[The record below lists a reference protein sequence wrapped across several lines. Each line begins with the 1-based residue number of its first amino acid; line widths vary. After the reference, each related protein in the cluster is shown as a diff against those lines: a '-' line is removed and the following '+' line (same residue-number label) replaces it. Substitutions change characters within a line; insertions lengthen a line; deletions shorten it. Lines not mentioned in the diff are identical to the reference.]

1 MLRKLANF
9 ILTSTV
15 LFALSLPGYA
25 ADKFILDDQH
35 TYVLWHINHLGFS
48 TQAGKWYAKGFV
60 ILDKEQP
67 KNSKVEATI
76 DVSSVSTGLPE
87 LDKHLKSPLFFD
99 TDKYPTA
106 TYVSNKVDVLS
117 KTSAKV
123 QGVLTLH
130 GVSKLVTLMVT
141 LNKVGKNPITD
152 KISVGFS
159 AKTDIKR
166 SDFGINTLLP
176 DVGDNVSLEIGAE
189 GYQSNSGN

>member
-1 MLRKLANF
+1 MLRKLVHF
-9 ILTSTV
+9 ILTSTI
-15 LFALSLPGYA
+15 LFTLSFPGYT
-25 ADKFILDDQH
+25 ADKFILDDNH

-48 TQAGKWYAKGFV
+48 TQAGKWYAKGFL

-67 KNSKVEATI
+67 QNSKVEATI
-76 DVSSVSTGLPE
+76 DLSSITTGLPE
-87 LDKHLKSPLFFD
+87 LDEHLKSPLFFD
-99 TDKYPTA
+99 AKKYPTA
-106 TYVSNKVDVLS
+106 TFVSDKVDVLS

-123 QGVLTLH
+123 QGMLTLH
-130 GVSKLVTLMVT
+130 GVSKPVTLMVT

-189 GYQSNSGN
+189 GYQDNSGN

>member
-9 ILTSTV
+9 IVTGLV
-15 LFALSLPGYA
+15 LFALSFPGYT
-25 ADKFILDDQH
+25 ADKFILDDNH

-67 KNSKVEATI
+67 QNSKVEATI
-76 DVSSVSTGLPE
+76 DVSNISTGLPE
-87 LDKHLKSPLFFD
+87 LDEHLKSPLFFD
-99 TDKYPTA
+99 TKKYSTA
-106 TYVSNKVDVLS
+106 TFVSNKIDVLS
-117 KTSAKV
+117 KNSAKV
-123 QGVLTLH
+123 QGILTLH
-130 GVSKLVTLMVT
+130 GVSKPVTLMVT
-141 LNKVGKNPITD
+141 LNKVGKNPLTD

-176 DVGDNVSLEIGAE
+176 DLGDNVSLEIGGE
-189 GYQSNSGN
+189 GYQANSGK